1 MKRKRPLTWL
11 EMAAAIVCLALPVWP
26 LTRWCSGR
34 PLGFDC
40 EAWLILG
47 VNVFL
52 PFGLLALACSIWSM
66 RSDSWAPHLV
76 FAAGCLAV
84 MGFFAF
90 VAAQ

>member
-1 MKRKRPLTWL
+1 MKRKGLLTWL
-11 EMAAAIVCLALPVWP
+11 EMAVAIVCLAVPAWP
-26 LTRWCSGR
+26 LTGQCRGR
-34 PLGFDC
+34 TLGHDC

-84 MGFFAF
+84 MGFFAYLSTL
-90 VAAQ
+90 